1 MLSTSCPKAA
11 TSPKTPMDTMTLRTN
26 LIAARVPRYT
36 SYPTAPHFDDGVTA
50 QTFLGW
56 ISALPPAEPVSLY
69 FHIPFC
75 DSLCW
80 FCGCHTSVVNAYAPV
95 KAYVDVLLKEL
106 DIIAPAGLARRPV
119 SHIHFGGG
127 SPTILS
133 PDDID
138 SLAGTIRERFDVR
151 PNAEIAVEIDP
162 RGLSQETVDAF
173 TRAGV
178 NRASVGV
185 QDINPLVQRTINRWQ
200 PMSVTREAVSRLRG
214 AGITALNIDLMY
226 GLPRQS
232 VCDVRRTV
240 DGAVELAPERVA
252 VFGYAHVPQMKR
264 HQGLIDSR
272 LLPDAAERLRQ
283 YDAVNA
289 ALTSYGYIPIGLD
302 HFALAND
309 PLALAQ
315 GSGKLARNFQGYTTD
330 AALALIGMGTSAISS
345 LPQGYAQNASA
356 TPDYRSKILAGG
368 PATVRGRTLTEND
381 RLRGTVIERLMCDL
395 EVDLEDVA
403 ARHGRTAIEFAGER
417 RALEA
422 LQRDGLVMIEG
433 SRLTVPPHMRAG
445 VRLVAAVFDTYLDQS
460 HARHAVAV

>member
-1 MLSTSCPKAA
+1 
-11 TSPKTPMDTMTLRTN
+11 MTLRTD

-36 SYPTAPHFDDGVTA
+36 SYPTAPHFDDGVTG
-50 QTFLGW
+50 QTLFDW
-56 ISALPPAEPVSLY
+56 INALPLAEPVSLY
-69 FHIPFC
+69 LHIPFC

-80 FCGCHTSVVNAYAPV
+80 FCGCHTSVVNTYAPV
-95 KAYVDVLLKEL
+95 KSYVELLLKEL
-106 DIIAPAGLARRPV
+106 DIIAPAESARRPV

-133 PDDID
+133 AGDID
-138 SLAGTIRERFDVR
+138 SLANAIHERFDIL

-162 RGLSQETVDAF
+162 RGLSQETIDAF
-173 TRAGV
+173 ARAGV

-185 QDINPLVQRTINRWQ
+185 QDVNPLVQRTINRWQ

-232 VCDVRRTV
+232 VSDVRRTV
-240 DGAVELAPERVA
+240 DGAVELAPGRVA
-252 VFGYAHVPQMKR
+252 AFGYAHVPQMKR

-272 LLPDAAERLRQ
+272 LLPDAHERLRQ

-289 ALTSYGYIPIGLD
+289 ALSAYGYQPIGLD
-302 HFALAND
+302 HFALASD
-309 PLALAQ
+309 PLAMAQ
-315 GSGKLARNFQGYTTD
+315 QTGKLARNFQGYTTD
-330 AALALIGMGTSAISS
+330 GALALIGIGASAISS

-356 TPDYRSKILAGG
+356 TPDYRSRILAGG
-368 PATVRGRTLTEND
+368 PATTRGRTLTDND

-395 EVDLEDVA
+395 EVDLDEVA
-403 ARHGRTAIEFAGER
+403 ARHGRLTNEFAGER
-417 RALEA
+417 RALEV

-433 SRLTVPPHMRAG
+433 SRLTVPTHMRAG
-445 VRLVAAVFDTYLDQS
+445 VRLVAAVFDTYLYQS
-460 HARHAVAV
+460 YARHAVAV

>member
-1 MLSTSCPKAA
+1 
-11 TSPKTPMDTMTLRTN
+11 MDTMTRQTN
-26 LIAARVPRYT
+26 LLATRVPRYT
-36 SYPTAPHFDDGVTA
+36 SYPTAPHFDDGVNGRT
-50 QTFLGW
+50 LLDW
-56 ISALPPAEPVSLY
+56 INALPAAEPVSLY

-106 DIIAPAGLARRPV
+106 DIIAPAGSARRPV

-133 PDDID
+133 ADDID
-138 SLAGTIRERFDVR
+138 SLANAIRERFDVR
-151 PNAEIAVEIDP
+151 SNAEFAVEIDP
-162 RGLSQETVDAF
+162 RGLKQDTIDAF
-173 TRAGV
+173 ARAGV

-185 QDINPLVQRTINRWQ
+185 QDVNPLVQRTINRWQ

-232 VCDVRRTV
+232 VSDVRRTV
-240 DGAVELAPERVA
+240 DGAVELAPGRVA

-264 HQGLIDSR
+264 HQELIDSR
-272 LLPDAAERLRQ
+272 LLPDAPERLRQ
-283 YDAVNA
+283 YEAVNA
-289 ALTSYGYIPIGLD
+289 ALTNYGYHPIGLD
-302 HFALAND
+302 HFARARD

-356 TPDYRSKILAGG
+356 TPDYRSRILAGA
-368 PATVRGRTLTEND
+368 PATARGHTLTDDD
-381 RLRGTVIERLMCDL
+381 RIRGTVIERLMCDL
-395 EVDLEDVA
+395 EVDLNEVA

-422 LQRDGLVMIEG
+422 LQRDGLVLIEG
-433 SRLTVPPHMRAG
+433 SRLTVPPNKRAG
-445 VRLVAAVFDTYLDQS
+445 VRLVAAVFDTYLAQS
-460 HARHAVAV
+460 CARRAVAV